1 MEFKYYAA
9 LSEKIAALQNP
20 ARLQLNEL
28 LNEITVE
35 EDNLAWDERLMQ
47 GLEEDDEAA
56 FAEWDTRDTELTT
69 LKNQL
74 LTLKQQ
80 KKRLRNKTEDVFLLF
95 NIIV

>member
-69 LKNQL
+69 LKNQV
-74 LTLKQQ
+74 
-80 KKRLRNKTEDVFLLF
+80 KKKLGRF
-95 NIIV
+95 

>member
-9 LSEKIAALQNP
+9 LSKKIAALQNP

-35 EDNLAWDERLMQ
+35 EDNLAWDERLLR

-69 LKNQL
+69 LKNQV
-74 LTLKQQ
+74 
-80 KKRLRNKTEDVFLLF
+80 KKKLGRF
-95 NIIV
+95 